1 MRLPLAGKRFAL
13 HHVARTFG
21 AAMAVTVAPAT
32 PVGAVIG
39 IGVGGAV
46 VALFLGEQR
55 LPVGDRNLIV
65 VGMDFGERQEAVAV
79 AAVIDERRLQRRF
92 DARDLGEIDVT
103 AQLLA
108 VSGLEVE
115 FFDAVA
121 AQDDHPG
128 LLRMGRV
135 DQHFVG
141 HCKFSL
147 WRTSQ
152 RSRAS
157 MTAQGDA
164 VGSRPDG
171 CGGKS
176 KRARF
181 DAKAGRDP

>member
-1 MRLPLAGKRFAL
+1 
-13 HHVARTFG
+13 
-21 AAMAVTVAPAT
+21 MAVTVASAT

-65 VGMDFGERQEAVAV
+65 VGMDFGERQETVAV

-92 DARDLGEIDVT
+92 DACDLGELDVT

-115 FFDAVA
+115 FLDAVA
-121 AQDDHPG
+121 AEHHDPG

-141 HCKFSL
+141 H
-147 WRTSQ
+147 W
-152 RSRAS
+152 
-157 MTAQGDA
+157 
-164 VGSRPDG
+164 
-171 CGGKS
+171 
-176 KRARF
+176 
-181 DAKAGRDP
+181 